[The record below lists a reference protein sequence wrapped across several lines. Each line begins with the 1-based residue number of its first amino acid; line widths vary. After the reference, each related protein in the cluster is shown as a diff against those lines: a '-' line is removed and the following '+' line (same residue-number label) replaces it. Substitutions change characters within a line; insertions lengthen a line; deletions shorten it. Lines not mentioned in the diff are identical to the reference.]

1 MGKKVKDVLYVY
13 DRICTKTSKK
23 NELISEYGKTDTAKV
38 HKYTGELGKGFAKK
52 QKDRARAYSDAHP
65 YSDAARNSAKERRA
79 SSTAYTYAHTYEP
92 TRQGGGERVRA
103 ETRPLKLVLD
113 RIINL
118 FDTLE
123 ERGQAD
129 EWIAKQRAIARKRFY
144 DHKNTIL
151 TALFVTL
158 FAVLFLTVVY
168 KVVFV
173 VKTVNVTG
181 TEKYTDSEVLAASGI
196 VEGDTLYSFSRTDA
210 ENEIIFRCPYI
221 RSAEITRTIPNTVSV
236 AVDEDTEMYFAD
248 IWGDYLILSPSLRVL
263 GKTDRGQAREN
274 GLVELVLPAVS
285 SSVTGKNIS
294 FVSARD
300 ERFIRNILSE
310 VSSSELFA
318 SGMLDKVDLSDEY
331 AVAAQAEGKYLLKF
345 GNESDSDLKL
355 KMAYKTIA
363 SLQDENT
370 SPARVDLTVVGEASV
385 RFDMKLELD

>member
-52 QKDRARAYSDAHP
+52 QKDRARAYFDAHP

-79 SSTAYTYAHTYEP
+79 SSRAYTYEP

-151 TALFVTL
+151 TVLFVTL
-158 FAVLFLTVVY
+158 FAALFLTVVY

-181 TEKYTDSEVLAASGI
+181 TEKYTDSEVLTASGI

-263 GKTDRGQAREN
+263 GKTDRGQARDN

-318 SGMLDKVDLSDEY
+318 AGMLDKVDLSDEY
-331 AVAAQAEGKYLLKF
+331 AVTAQAEGKYLLKF

>member
-1 MGKKVKDVLYVY
+1 MLILIQTPLEIPQKKDGL
-13 DRICTKTSKK
+13 RPEHI
-23 NELISEYGKTDTAKV
+23 
-38 HKYTGELGKGFAKK
+38 
-52 QKDRARAYSDAHP
+52 
-65 YSDAARNSAKERRA
+65 
-79 SSTAYTYAHTYEP
+79 HTN
-92 TRQGGGERVRA
+92 RQGRAAEREFVP
-103 ETRPLKLVLD
+103 RPLKLVLD

-151 TALFVTL
+151 TVLFVTL
-158 FAVLFLTVVY
+158 FAALFLTVVY

-181 TEKYTDSEVLAASGI
+181 TEKYTDSEVLTASGI
-196 VEGDTLYSFSRTDA
+196 VEGDTLYSFSRTVA

-263 GKTDRGQAREN
+263 GKIDRGQAREN

-318 SGMLDKVDLSDEY
+318 AGMLDKVDLSDEY
-331 AVAAQAEGKYLLKF
+331 AVTAQAEGKYLLKF

>member
-79 SSTAYTYAHTYEP
+79 SSRAYTYEP

-318 SGMLDKVDLSDEY
+318 S
-331 AVAAQAEGKYLLKF
+331 VAAQAEGKYLLKF

-355 KMAYKTIA
+355 KMAYKTIT

>member
-1 MGKKVKDVLYVY
+1 M
-13 DRICTKTSKK
+13 
-23 NELISEYGKTDTAKV
+23 
-38 HKYTGELGKGFAKK
+38 
-52 QKDRARAYSDAHP
+52 
-65 YSDAARNSAKERRA
+65 
-79 SSTAYTYAHTYEP
+79 
-92 TRQGGGERVRA
+92 
-103 ETRPLKLVLD
+103 
-113 RIINL
+113 
-118 FDTLE
+118 
-123 ERGQAD
+123 
-129 EWIAKQRAIARKRFY
+129 
-144 DHKNTIL
+144 
-151 TALFVTL
+151 TL

>member
-79 SSTAYTYAHTYEP
+79 SSTAYTYAH
-92 TRQGGGERVRA
+92 
-103 ETRPLKLVLD
+103 TRPLKLVLD

-355 KMAYKTIA
+355 KMAYKTIT

>member
-52 QKDRARAYSDAHP
+52 QKDRARAYFDAHP

-79 SSTAYTYAHTYEP
+79 SSRAYTYEP

-103 ETRPLKLVLD
+103 ETRPLKLVFD

-151 TALFVTL
+151 TVLFVTL

-181 TEKYTDSEVLAASGI
+181 TESIPTVK
-196 VEGDTLYSFSRTDA
+196 FSRH
-210 ENEIIFRCPYI
+210 
-221 RSAEITRTIPNTVSV
+221 
-236 AVDEDTEMYFAD
+236 
-248 IWGDYLILSPSLRVL
+248 RV
-263 GKTDRGQAREN
+263 
-274 GLVELVLPAVS
+274 
-285 SSVTGKNIS
+285 
-294 FVSARD
+294 
-300 ERFIRNILSE
+300 
-310 VSSSELFA
+310 
-318 SGMLDKVDLSDEY
+318 
-331 AVAAQAEGKYLLKF
+331 
-345 GNESDSDLKL
+345 
-355 KMAYKTIA
+355 
-363 SLQDENT
+363 
-370 SPARVDLTVVGEASV
+370 
-385 RFDMKLELD
+385 